1 MVMMPRTTCA
11 ASACH
16 DLVRPDHPRE
26 PGQRGRGLS
35 PAEFE
40 LVRCLATGGIR
51 RNRIWRVTSRSGTAQ
66 YSNAFHAPIIR
77 RHPRPGSNLTG
88 HAESGLRAT
97 GDAFP
102 LVPDVDDNLIGTQ
115 KEPGLK
121 DRARARGAVLL
132 VPAIWAALDRPSSLS
147 PVPTVICHC
156 DELRRAAGLLGYGV
170 DRVTHRST
178 GLESP
183 TGGPSHPPAAR
194 KHRRRSLCPDPPAFI
209 TVSIRP

>member
-1 MVMMPRTTCA
+1 M
-11 ASACH
+11 S
-16 DLVRPDHPRE
+16 
-26 PGQRGRGLS
+26 G
-35 PAEFE
+35 
-40 LVRCLATGGIR
+40 
-51 RNRIWRVTSRSGTAQ
+51 RSGTAL

-121 DRARARGAVLL
+121 DRARACGAVLL

-156 DELRRAAGLLGYGV
+156 EELPRAAGL
-170 DRVTHRST
+170 VTADLTTNSQRGRLPYLSHAP
-178 GLESP
+178 GAALIIP
-183 TGGPSHPPAAR
+183 TFAAITIP
-194 KHRRRSLCPDPPAFI
+194 RR
-209 TVSIRP
+209 

>member
-1 MVMMPRTTCA
+1 MHPRIRAVLLAEGHAVRSTDNIYYRRMQLQRNDIDGMWFIRLRTTGY
-11 ASACH
+11 SAPQQFPCKIIAIMS
-16 DLVRPDHPRE
+16 
-26 PGQRGRGLS
+26 G
-35 PAEFE
+35 
-40 LVRCLATGGIR
+40 
-51 RNRIWRVTSRSGTAQ
+51 RSGTAL

-121 DRARARGAVLL
+121 DRGRARGAVLL
-132 VPAIWAALDRPSSLS
+132 VPAIWAAPDRPSSLS

-156 DELRRAAGLLGYGV
+156 DELSRAAGSIGI
-170 DRVTHRST
+170 
-178 GLESP
+178 
-183 TGGPSHPPAAR
+183 
-194 KHRRRSLCPDPPAFI
+194 RR
-209 TVSIRP
+209 

>member
-1 MVMMPRTTCA
+1 M
-11 ASACH
+11 S
-16 DLVRPDHPRE
+16 
-26 PGQRGRGLS
+26 G
-35 PAEFE
+35 
-40 LVRCLATGGIR
+40 
-51 RNRIWRVTSRSGTAQ
+51 RSGTAQ

-77 RHPRPGSNLTG
+77 RHPRRGSNLTG

-121 DRARARGAVLL
+121 DRARVRGAVLL

-156 DELRRAAGLLGYGV
+156 DELRWAAGLLGYGV

-183 TGGPSHPPAAR
+183 TVGPCTHQQRENTEADHYARPAGVHHRLHSPLMNFRPPIPGQT
-194 KHRRRSLCPDPPAFI
+194 LPETTTPDPVAVYGVRRQLTPR
-209 TVSIRP
+209 V

>member
-1 MVMMPRTTCA
+1 M
-11 ASACH
+11 S
-16 DLVRPDHPRE
+16 
-26 PGQRGRGLS
+26 G
-35 PAEFE
+35 
-40 LVRCLATGGIR
+40 
-51 RNRIWRVTSRSGTAQ
+51 RSGTAL
-66 YSNAFHAPIIR
+66 YPNAFHAPIIR

-147 PVPTVICHC
+147 SVPTVICHY
-156 DELRRAAGLLGYGV
+156 DELRRAAGVYWGTAL
-170 DRVTHRST
+170 T
-178 GLESP
+178 GSP
-183 TGGPSHPPAAR
+183 IAQRAWSRRLAAIAPTSSAKTPR
-194 KHRRRSLCPDPPAFI
+194 PITMPVPPAFI
-209 TVSIRP
+209 TVPIRP

>member
-1 MVMMPRTTCA
+1 M
-11 ASACH
+11 S
-16 DLVRPDHPRE
+16 
-26 PGQRGRGLS
+26 GQ
-35 PAEFE
+35 
-40 LVRCLATGGIR
+40 
-51 RNRIWRVTSRSGTAQ
+51 SGTAQ

-102 LVPDVDDNLIGTQ
+102 LVPDVDDSLIGTQ

-194 KHRRRSLCPDPPAFI
+194 KHRGRSLCPSRRRSSPSPFALDEL
-209 TVSIRP
+209 